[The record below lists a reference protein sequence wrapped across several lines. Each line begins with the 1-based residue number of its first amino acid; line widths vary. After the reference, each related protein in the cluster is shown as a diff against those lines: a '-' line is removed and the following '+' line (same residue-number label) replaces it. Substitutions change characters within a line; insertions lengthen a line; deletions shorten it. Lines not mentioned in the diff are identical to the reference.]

1 MTWPPLDVAIYSEE
15 RLRRE
20 WFSSPCWYY
29 VAHQMKQAFQ
39 TILKVL
45 VLLEYP
51 TTTTAGTTLRQLHD
65 VKRQHVI
72 ETENKTIPQPPPS
85 FVSLLAPMPHKQH
98 GDGAEKIKST
108 AILGDKINTS
118 PHDRASTRTS
128 APKTV
133 SLSSF
138 NSPTATQ
145 SANVLYFL
153 RFAVTIP
160 LTFFVAAIL
169 LYLYYIMKNAFVA
182 RMRDLARRRIRE
194 QESKEP
200 REVEPEMLD
209 MRIFKDKG
217 PLVMQK
223 SYSGDVKHALQD
235 IRSMS
240 LRTLVFDTAQNS
252 LVKIGT
258 EVEQIVGITE
268 ETQKSIED
276 DLVTCISVSD
286 RRRKVD
292 SNEFPISKRRQ
303 RMTNLEEDLATCIS
317 VSISENI
324 KTRKKSSE
332 STSAEKTLSQHS
344 IGKNTTSS
352 PPSPNFCTKK
362 GGSCPFLHK
371 K

>member
-1 MTWPPLDVAIYSEE
+1 
-15 RLRRE
+15 
-20 WFSSPCWYY
+20 
-29 VAHQMKQAFQ
+29 
-39 TILKVL
+39 
-45 VLLEYP
+45 
-51 TTTTAGTTLRQLHD
+51 
-65 VKRQHVI
+65 
-72 ETENKTIPQPPPS
+72 
-85 FVSLLAPMPHKQH
+85 
-98 GDGAEKIKST
+98 
-108 AILGDKINTS
+108 
-118 PHDRASTRTS
+118 
-128 APKTV
+128 
-133 SLSSF
+133 
-138 NSPTATQ
+138 
-145 SANVLYFL
+145 
-153 RFAVTIP
+153 
-160 LTFFVAAIL
+160 
-169 LYLYYIMKNAFVA
+169 MKNAFVA

-258 EVEQIVGITE
+258 EVEKIVGITE

-286 RRRKVD
+286 QRRKVD
-292 SNEFPISKRRQ
+292 SSKFPISKRHQ

-332 STSAEKTLSQHS
+332 STSAEKTLSHHS

-352 PPSPNFCTKK
+352 SPNFCTKK